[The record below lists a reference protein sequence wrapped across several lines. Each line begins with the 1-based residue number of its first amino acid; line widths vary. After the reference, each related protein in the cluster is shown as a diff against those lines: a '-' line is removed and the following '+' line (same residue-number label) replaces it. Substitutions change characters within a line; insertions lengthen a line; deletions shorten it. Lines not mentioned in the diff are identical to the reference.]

1 MPKKGRP
8 RLVSSQASATKLFVD
23 DLREVIKLSQANEH
37 GTVSD
42 SIRDLVHE
50 ALVGRRARAM
60 GEDAVEAPQR
70 GIQRREIFAEI
81 KPLENDIREIKEQI
95 GKLTMIHFLLIE
107 TLGFSMAAEMKSHI
121 LLQNFLLSRGFS
133 EEAVK
138 KLVTDNDEKSRRNKE
153 RIIGMLKSQ
162 TWADYD
168 LSSRRNH

>member
-23 DLREVIKLSQANEH
+23 DLREVIKLSRENEH

-50 ALVGRRARAM
+50 SLVSRRARAM
-60 GEDAVEAPQR
+60 GQKAPEAPLS
-70 GIQRREIFAEI
+70 GIQRQGLFAEI

-95 GKLTMIHFLLIE
+95 GKLSMIHSLLIE

-121 LLQNFLLSRGFS
+121 LLQNYLLSRGFS

-138 KLVTDNDEKSRRNKE
+138 KLVTDNDEKSRRNTE

-162 TWADYD
+162 SGKA
-168 LSSRRNH
+168 